1 MLPKLT
7 SFGFAMPPASAS
19 TGFASRDGVPGSL
32 AASAAVQA
40 VQAVRNGTR
49 EAVATLR
56 EVVLMPWDLAP
67 RLPAASEVPDV
78 IVLVH
83 GFFATAGVFRPLRAR
98 LARELRAHGS
108 EHPVEVASFTHA
120 PGMSVRR
127 IAQSLG
133 RLVDR
138 IPGRIHL
145 VGHSLGGI
153 VARYY
158 VQELGG
164 DARVCQTISLASPFH
179 GTTLAHPFPVLVGR
193 DLRSDSATLVRL
205 RARASAFAHVPHLSL
220 FGTGDLVVRPYR
232 SAVFPLG
239 DVVELPG
246 LGHNTLLYD
255 QGAQDAVIA
264 RLRSHWSDHTPVSE
278 LRTRGAHDGSAE
290 GGTSDFAPVIDRT
303 A

>member
-1 MLPKLT
+1 MLPKLA
-7 SFGFAMPPASAS
+7 SLRDAVPLQDRPARL
-19 TGFASRDGVPGSL
+19 TGS
-32 AASAAVQA
+32 
-40 VQAVRNGTR
+40 AVRAVKNGTR

-67 RLPAASEVPDV
+67 RVPATAEVPDV
-78 IVLVH
+78 VVLVH

-98 LARELRAHGS
+98 LARELRGHGS
-108 EHPVEVASFTHA
+108 HPVEIASFTHA
-120 PGMSVRR
+120 PGLSVRR

-133 RLVDR
+133 RLVER

-164 DARVCQTISLASPFH
+164 DRRVCQTISLASPFH

-205 RARASAFAHVPHLSL
+205 RARASAFSHVPHLSL
-220 FGTGDLVVRPYR
+220 FGTGDLVVRPFQ
-232 SAVFPLG
+232 SAVFPIG
-239 DVVELPG
+239 DVVELAG

-255 QGAQDAVIA
+255 QSAQDAVIA
-264 RLRSHWSDHTPVSE
+264 RLRSHWGQAAPDSE
-278 LRTRGAHDGSAE
+278 VRTRVAGVD
-290 GGTSDFAPVIDRT
+290 VIDRS

>member
-1 MLPKLT
+1 MLPKL
-7 SFGFAMPPASAS
+7 SPFA
-19 TGFASRDGVPGSL
+19 GRDP
-32 AASAAVQA
+32 
-40 VQAVRNGTR
+40 VRAMRFGTR

-67 RLPAASEVPDV
+67 RVPAAAAVPDV
-78 IVLVH
+78 VVLVH
-83 GFFATAGVFRPLRAR
+83 GFFATAGVFRPLRSR
-98 LARELRAHGS
+98 LLRELPGHAG
-108 EHPVEVASFTHA
+108 HPVQIASFTHA

-127 IAQSLG
+127 IAESLG
-133 RLVDR
+133 RLVDK

-145 VGHSLGGI
+145 VGHSLGGL

-164 DARVCQTISLASPFH
+164 DARVRQTISLASPFH

-193 DLRSDSATLVRL
+193 ELRSDSSTLVRL
-205 RARASAFAHVPHLSL
+205 RGRASAFAHVPHLSL
-220 FGTGDLVVRPYR
+220 FGTGDLVVRPFK
-232 SAVFPLG
+232 SAVFPIG

-255 QGAQDAVIA
+255 AGAQDAIVA
-264 RLRSHWSDHTPVSE
+264 RLRSHW
-278 LRTRGAHDGSAE
+278 G
-290 GGTSDFAPVIDRT
+290 APVAPVATGASLVVDRS